1 MFYEIYSNLSR
12 TFGEKVRNIKKD
24 PFVGGSGPEHH
35 PEVSKPIIHLVNKSN
50 PAIVESF
57 FLKYETFANAF

>member
-35 PEVSKPIIHLVNKSN
+35 PEVSKPIIHLVKKSN

-57 FLKYETFANAF
+57 F